1 MKIKQLL
8 LWETKKILITFYFRI
23 RISGGGQY
31 LQQPNVERLIPIF
44 IIIFIFFKII
54 STLKLYDNFE
64 N

>member
-44 IIIFIFFKII
+44 ITIFIFF
-54 STLKLYDNFE
+54 
-64 N
+64 